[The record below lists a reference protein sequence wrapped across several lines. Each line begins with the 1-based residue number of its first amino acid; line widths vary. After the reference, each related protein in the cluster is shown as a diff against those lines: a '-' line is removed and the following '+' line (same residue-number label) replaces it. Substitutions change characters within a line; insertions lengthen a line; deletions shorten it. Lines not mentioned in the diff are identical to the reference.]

1 MEHYR
6 FYFVFQ
12 KKLMCMDFLDHPED
26 NNIEEENLWINSD
39 IVLFV
44 SIGGLFAP
52 WPKSVKIDEEGKY
65 SVILLNDLRGKLQRI
80 VCVCACVKIS
90 LS

>member
-1 MEHYR
+1 
-6 FYFVFQ
+6 
-12 KKLMCMDFLDHPED
+12 MCMDFLDHPED

-52 WPKSVKIDEEGKY
+52 
-65 SVILLNDLRGKLQRI
+65 
-80 VCVCACVKIS
+80 
-90 LS
+90 